1 MAREPA
7 EYSKNCAQF
16 WQELR
21 LPDLQQQL
29 DVAGLAIAEQQEAA
43 TKNRRQLADATREF
57 KRSAPE
63 ATHKVVLS
71 TLFP

>member
-1 MAREPA
+1 MAPEQSD
-7 EYSKNCAQF
+7 YGKTCAQF

-43 TKNRRQLADATREF
+43 AKNRRQLADATREF

-63 ATHKVVLS
+63 ATHK
-71 TLFP
+71 